1 MTEEGW
7 IHIVEG
13 WIRRAR
19 IADQDHR
26 AMCWFSG
33 ILMVMVFILLAVL
46 CVAGSGAGWW

>member
-26 AMCWFSG
+26 SMCWLSG
-33 ILMVMVFILLAVL
+33 ILMVIVVALLFVVYL
-46 CVAGSGAGWW
+46 AGSGAGWW